1 MGCSLVAL
9 SNDPDFLSGP
19 VLRLRNSTC
28 PSGEEMDQAEDVDD
42 RVVDEVTSSRSSL
55 WLLKVFPMWELQ
67 TSGNL
72 TDP

>member
-28 PSGEEMDQAEDVDD
+28 PSGEEMDQAEDGDKVSMSLRADLL
-42 RVVDEVTSSRSSL
+42 VV
-55 WLLKVFPMWELQ
+55 LKVFPMFVLQ
-67 TSGNL
+67 TSRNL
-72 TDP
+72 I